1 MPRLTNPLNHFY
13 KMKSLKSKKATI
25 RYSWREN
32 ILEHMKSDDD
42 KIERNDEIRQNTI
55 NIGDLQV
62 EVSASREI
70 DLMNKESE
78 NYDPVEDPK
87 REKWWELFS
96 ELLQKLNI
104 YPPEISINNLIFIL
118 DIVKTITFS

>member
-13 KMKSLKSKKATI
+13 KMKSLKSKKVTI

-32 ILEHMKSDDD
+32 IWEHMKSDDD
-42 KIERNDEIRQNTI
+42 KIEKNDEIRQSTI

-104 YPPEISINNLIFIL
+104 YPPEI
-118 DIVKTITFS
+118 